1 METLDNIKKA
11 AEEIRDASQPG
22 ENTAAKV
29 GGVLV
34 GLAEHI
40 GNGGSVAPAK
50 RKKLKWRRVARRSVR
65 LGATVEKGNPVK
77 YWGTNHQIVL
87 KHNTRYKLYVN
98 GEALQKMWEKSTN
111 IQYSVA
117 LRENATFLRR
127 FDDGSFVINNEYYE
141 RICVPVGYENK
152 EFKKSF
158 MYVDKVVTDG
168 DITEVY
174 LVREIPSVVENV
186 NFDNGNKYYYV
197 RNGYVEP
204 KNVLI
209 SKSLYTS
216 PAEYGIDV
224 AKYGSN
230 SGKYVIKTFVER
242 KINLRSN
249 NKNNGFTKRGLIR
262 LRGYSNYTHR
272 AGRVFVVIVV
282 KGLSLPPIELQRRY
296 RDRSFVLL
304 SYR

>member
-1 METLDNIKKA
+1 MKKM
-11 AEEIRDASQPG
+11 
-22 ENTAAKV
+22 AK
-29 GGVLV
+29 LV
-34 GLAEHI
+34 D
-40 GNGGSVAPAK
+40 
-50 RKKLKWRRVARRSVR
+50 
-65 LGATVEKGNPVK
+65 
-77 YWGTNHQIVL
+77 
-87 KHNTRYKLYVN
+87 
-98 GEALQKMWEKSTN
+98 
-111 IQYSVA
+111 
-117 LRENATFLRR
+117 
-127 FDDGSFVINNEYYE
+127 FDDGSFVIQSTDIST
-141 RICVPVGYENK
+141 ICSPVGYEN
-152 EFKKSF
+152 EEHKKSF
-158 MYVDKVVTDG
+158 MYVDKVVVDG

-174 LVREIPSVVENV
+174 FVREIVDDLENI
-186 NFDNGNKYYYV
+186 NFDNNNKYYYV

-224 AKYGSN
+224 ANYGSN

-262 LRGYSNYTHR
+262 LGGYSNYIHR

-296 RDRSFVLL
+296 RDGSFVLL